1 MTDEKRSSG
10 AGLVV
15 VGGLLMGTLGLFL
28 EQAGQHP
35 LTAVFFRC
43 LFGGAALLA
52 FALATGRVKELR
64 PTRQGMA
71 VAALTGSLMVVMWA
85 SFFAA
90 IQWTSIALAT
100 VTFHLQPLWLLL
112 AGTWLFGERLGLARA
127 LGVFGAFAGL
137 TMATGLLRS
146 GLPGGQPLFAWGLV
160 LAVLGSV
167 CYAAVS
173 LLAKRQR
180 ALSSLGL
187 TFWQCA
193 TGTLLLAWWPAWHGL
208 PALWGGW
215 PAATWGWLV
224 GLGVLHTGLAYALI
238 YAGVQR
244 LEVGRIA
251 LLQFVYPIAAIT
263 LDVAIYG
270 RALDGT
276 QWAGV
281 LLMGAALWW
290 AGRTDAVRPL
300 VTQGV
305 QSG

>member
-43 LFGGAALLA
+43 IFGGAALLA

-71 VAALTGSLMVVMWA
+71 VAALTGSPMVVMWA

-173 LLAKRQR
+173 LLAQRQR

-251 LLQFVYPIAAIT
+251 LLQFVYPIAAIV

-270 RALDGT
+270 RALNGM

-281 LLMGAALWW
+281 LLMGVALWW
-290 AGRTDAVRPL
+290 AGRIDAVRPL
-300 VTQGV
+300 ATRGV
-305 QSG
+305 HSG

>member
-1 MTDEKRSSG
+1 MTDTQRSSG

-15 VGGLLMGTLGLFL
+15 AGGLLMGTLGLFL

-52 FALATGRVKELR
+52 FALATGRLNELR
-64 PTRQGMA
+64 PTRHGMA
-71 VAALTGSLMVVMWA
+71 VAMLTGSLMVVMWA

-127 LGVFGAFAGL
+127 LGVFVAFTGL
-137 TMATGLLRS
+137 TMATGLLHS
-146 GLPGGQPLFAWGLV
+146 GLPAGQQLFAWGLA
-160 LAVLGSV
+160 LAVMGSV

-173 LLAKRQR
+173 LLAQRQR

-208 PALWGGW
+208 PAQWGGW
-215 PAATWGWLV
+215 PAATWGWLM

-238 YAGVQR
+238 YAGMQR

-251 LLQFVYPIAAIT
+251 LLQFVYPIAAIA

-290 AGRTDAVRPL
+290 ADRTDAVRSL
-300 VTQGV
+300 ANRGV